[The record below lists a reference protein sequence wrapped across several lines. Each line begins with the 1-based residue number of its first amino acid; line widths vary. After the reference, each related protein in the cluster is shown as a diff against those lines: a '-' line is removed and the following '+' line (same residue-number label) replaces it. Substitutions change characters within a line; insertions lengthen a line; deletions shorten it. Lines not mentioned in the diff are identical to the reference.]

1 MSTKKVEDIKFK
13 KRAKKHY
20 KHRKNRSNKFSEN
33 MNLVVKKVTRY
44 E

>member
-20 KHRKNRSNKFSEN
+20 KHRKNHKFSEN